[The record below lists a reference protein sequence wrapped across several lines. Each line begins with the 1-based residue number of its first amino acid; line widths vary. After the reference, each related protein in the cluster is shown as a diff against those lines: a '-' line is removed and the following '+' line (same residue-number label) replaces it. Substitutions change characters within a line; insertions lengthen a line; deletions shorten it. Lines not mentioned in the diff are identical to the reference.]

1 MKNSVC
7 VMGQK
12 GEAFHEP
19 GVGTS
24 ERGLFYTRTLSQW
37 AERGSSFSLVNL
49 SVLLSLPCL
58 ADRE

>member
-1 MKNSVC
+1 MGDIMKNSVC

-24 ERGLFYTRTLSQW
+24 ERGLF
-37 AERGSSFSLVNL
+37 
-49 SVLLSLPCL
+49 
-58 ADRE
+58 